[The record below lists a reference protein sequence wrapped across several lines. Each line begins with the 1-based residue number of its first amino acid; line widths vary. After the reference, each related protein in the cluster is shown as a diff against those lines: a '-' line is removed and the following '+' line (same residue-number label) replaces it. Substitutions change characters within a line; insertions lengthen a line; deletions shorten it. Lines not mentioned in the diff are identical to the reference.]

1 MPKILENIREQ
12 ILEEAKTQVAEN
24 GYGKVTVR
32 SVAKACGI
40 GVGTV
45 YNYFPSKDMLIASFM
60 VEDWNGFLRKID
72 AASFKEVAE
81 FLENV
86 VNGLIDF
93 MEKYRV
99 LFGDPD
105 AVKVY
110 AEVFSV
116 RHKQLRGQLA
126 KRIKPFCGETAV
138 EDKEFLAEWI
148 GESLLTWTVAGK
160 SFEEQYKIIERLI

>member
-1 MPKILENIREQ
+1 MPKILENIKEQ
-12 ILEEAKTQVAEN
+12 ILEEAKKQVAEN
-24 GYGKVTVR
+24 GYGKVTIR

-72 AASFKEVAE
+72 AASFKEAAE

-110 AEVFSV
+110 VEVFSV